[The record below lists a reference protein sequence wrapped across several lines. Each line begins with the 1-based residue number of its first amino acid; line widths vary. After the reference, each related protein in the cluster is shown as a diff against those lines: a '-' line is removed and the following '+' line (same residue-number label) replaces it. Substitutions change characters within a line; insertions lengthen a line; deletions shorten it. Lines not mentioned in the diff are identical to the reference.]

1 MVMPG
6 ETLAEALDGVS
17 VIEAETVWAL
27 IVFGLPV
34 LGKVPTAWLGRPLP
48 VRLRRELEQ
57 VQFQVAVSVPA
68 DE

>member
-1 MVMPG
+1 MPG
-6 ETLAEALDGVS
+6 VTLDEALLGVR
-17 VIEAETVWAL
+17 VIEADTVCVL
-27 IVFGLPV
+27 IVFGFPL